1 MPSVSKSWLGSLV
14 TKTTRMKVV
23 RAAKMK
29 EMKRVAGKMPMTTR
43 VSWMEKNSPARTK
56 GSTRMSAETP

>member
-14 TKTTRMKVV
+14 TKTTKMMVV
-23 RAAKMK
+23 RAATMK

-43 VSWMEKNSPARTK
+43 VSWMERNSVARTK
-56 GSTRMSAETP
+56 RSTLMSAETP